1 MALHHEGWPLKRLAL
16 ITAAA
21 TLGISLPVAAQDPSP
36 PDWIT
41 ATNQPCK
48 IWNPQPQS
56 NESVTWSGACKD
68 GFASGRGVLRWT
80 ENGKPDAEFDGEY
93 SNGKRNGAGV
103 LTTPDGPPVVG
114 EWSDD
119 ELVPFEPGAI

>member
-1 MALHHEGWPLKRLAL
+1 MKHAAL
-16 ITAAA
+16 IATAA
-21 TLGISLPVAAQDPSP
+21 TLFISLPVAAQGPSP
-36 PDWIT
+36 PGWIT

-48 IWNPQPQS
+48 IWNPQPQP
-56 NESVTWSGACKD
+56 NESVTWSGACKN
-68 GFASGRGVLRWT
+68 GFASGKGVLQWT
-80 ENGKPDAEFDGEY
+80 ENGKADAEFDGEY

-103 LTTPDGPPVVG
+103 LVMPDGSREAG